1 MTVEALSAVVGGLVV
16 LIVLLLVL
24 LRRRAGG
31 DTVRQALRAEKAGQ
45 WTTAARHWLA
55 ADEPE
60 RAYEMFVRA
69 ESWLPAA
76 ELAIRVGKKDRAASL
91 YERAGKFAEAARMLE
106 DVRQFGPAARLW
118 LRAGQGRRAG
128 ELYERI
134 GDFDSA
140 ARAFV
145 EAGEPRRAGEL
156 HLKRG
161 RVDQALPLLRKAWD
175 VERTLLR
182 DRNAD
187 PQRRKA
193 AAVLGDTLGRLLEK
207 RGDLDGAIALAREVG
222 HVDRAASLLVE
233 RGRPEDAASLLR
245 EAGRAAEAAR
255 LLEETGRGDQAVR
268 LRAEALSEQGEP
280 LQAARLL
287 ERIGDHAAA
296 LPLFIEAGEPA
307 AAASIAEQLG
317 QWAQAAKLHLQARD
331 PGKAAACLAKAGMW
345 DDAAR
350 IYQKIGDRQKMVEML
365 VRGGKFYE
373 AAQHA
378 VDAGDIDRALGL
390 LDRVEPAGSGP
401 WRRARLQRGDL
412 MLRRG
417 DRAAARAAIAEALDG
432 QKVQSAT
439 LEGYYRLGELYEE
452 AGERERALEIWD
464 RILRYDPRYRDVQD
478 RQAALR
484 PVERV
489 EAAAVAEVAPAEGG
503 DSEPARSGSRRRRY
517 MMLEELGRGGMGIV
531 YKALDRTLERIV
543 AYKVLPTDL
552 RRNEAVVRNFFHE
565 AKAAAALTHP
575 NIVVVYDAGE
585 DEDTAYIAMEFIEGR
600 TLKQMLRDDGPF
612 PPPLLLLVGAQTCR
626 GLAYAHSRRIVHRDI
641 KPSNLMWQ
649 PTEKQVKIAD
659 FGLAKIIQEVV
670 NFQTVVGGTPHY
682 MAPEQILGEE
692 VDQRSDI
699 YSLGASLYELA
710 TGQVPYPKGDAGYHH
725 IHSEVPDPVK
735 LRPEL
740 PRALA
745 DVIMRCL
752 RKDPADRFQDADGVL
767 EALQAARGQLGG

>member
-1 MTVEALSAVVGGLVV
+1 MSVELLMAVIGGLVV
-16 LIVLLLVL
+16 LVLLLLLL

-45 WTTAARHWLA
+45 WTTAARFWLA
-55 ADEPE
+55 ADEAE
-60 RAYEMFVRA
+60 RAYDMYVRA
-69 ESWLPAA
+69 ESWLAAA
-76 ELAIRVGKKDRAASL
+76 ELAIRLGKKDRAASL
-91 YERAGKFAEAARMLE
+91 YERAGKFAEAAGLLE

-118 LRAGQGRRAG
+118 LRAGQGAKAG
-128 ELYERI
+128 QLYERI
-134 GDFDSA
+134 GDFESA

-145 EAGEPRRAGEL
+145 EAGELRRAGEL
-156 HLKRG
+156 HLKRQ
-161 RVDQALPLLRKAWD
+161 RVDQALPLLRRAWD
-175 VERTLLR
+175 AERAALQ
-182 DRNAD
+182 DRHTAAE
-187 PQRRKA
+187 RRNQ
-193 AAVLGDTLGRLLEK
+193 VIGLGDTLGRLLEK
-207 RGDLDGAIALAREVG
+207 RGDLEGAIALAREIG
-222 HVDRAASLLVE
+222 HTDRAVSLLIE
-233 RGRPEDAASLLR
+233 RGRPEDAAGLLR
-245 EAGRAAEAAR
+245 DVGRAQDAAR
-255 LLEETGRGDQAVR
+255 VLEESGRGDQAMR
-268 LRAEALSEQGEP
+268 LHAEALSEQGEP

-296 LPLFIEAGEPA
+296 LPLFIEAGAPA
-307 AAASIAEQLG
+307 AAAGVAEQLG
-317 QWAQAAKLHLQARD
+317 QWVQAAKLHLQARD
-331 PGKAAACLAKAGMW
+331 PGKAAVCLAKAGQW
-345 DDAAR
+345 DEAAR
-350 IYQKIGDRQKMVEML
+350 VYQKLGDRQKMVEML

-373 AAQHA
+373 AAQHL
-378 VDAGDIDRALGL
+378 VEAGDIDRALIL

-401 WRRARLQRGDL
+401 WRRARLQRGEL
-412 MLRRG
+412 LLKRG
-417 DRAAARAAIAEALDG
+417 DQAGAIAAIAAALDG
-432 QKVQSAT
+432 QKVQAAT
-439 LEGYYRLGELYEE
+439 LEGYYQLGTLYEE

-478 RQAALR
+478 RQAVLR

-489 EAAAVAEVAPAEGG
+489 EAAPVEAVPAEGP

-585 DEDTAYIAMEFIEGR
+585 DDDTTYIAMEYIEGR
-600 TLKQMLRDDGPF
+600 TLKQMLRDEGPF

-649 PTEKQVKIAD
+649 PSEKQVKIAD
-659 FGLAKIIQEVV
+659 FGLAKVIQEVV

-710 TGQVPYPKGDAGYHH
+710 TGQVPFPKGDAGYHH
-725 IHSEVPDPVK
+725 IHSDVPDPVK
-735 LRPEL
+735 LRPDL
-740 PRALA
+740 PRPLA

-752 RKDPADRFQDADGVL
+752 RKDPADRFQDADAVL

>member
-1 MTVEALSAVVGGLVV
+1 MTVELQILVVGGLVV
-16 LIVLLLVL
+16 VVLLLLLL

-31 DTVRQALRAEKAGQ
+31 DTVRQALRAEKASQ
-45 WTTAARHWLA
+45 WTTAAKLWLA
-55 ADEPE
+55 ADEAD
-60 RAYEMFVRA
+60 RAYDMFVRA

-76 ELAIRVGKKDRAASL
+76 ELAIRLGKKDRAASL
-91 YERAGKFAEAARMLE
+91 FERAGKYAEAARLLE
-106 DVRQFGPAARLW
+106 DIRQFGPAARLW
-118 LRAGQGRRAG
+118 LRAGQGDKAG

-134 GDFDSA
+134 GDFESA

-145 EAGEPRRAGEL
+145 ESGEFRRAGEL
-156 HLKRG
+156 HLKRQ
-161 RVDQALPLLRKAWD
+161 RVDQALPLLRRAWD
-175 VERTLLR
+175 VERAVLK
-182 DRNAD
+182 DRNAAAE
-187 PQRRKA
+187 RRKT
-193 AAVLGDTLGRLLEK
+193 VVGLGDTLGRLLEK
-207 RGDLDGAIALAREVG
+207 RGDLEGAIALAREIG
-222 HVDRAASLLVE
+222 HTDRAVSLLVE
-233 RGRPEDAASLLR
+233 RGRPEEAAGLLR
-245 EAGRAAEAAR
+245 EAGRAKDAAR
-255 LLEETGRGDQAVR
+255 ILEESGRGEQAMR
-268 LRAEALSEQGEP
+268 LRADALSEQGEP

-287 ERIGDHAAA
+287 ERIGDLAAA
-296 LPLFIEAGEPA
+296 LPLFIEAGAPGA
-307 AAASIAEQLG
+307 AAGVAEQLG
-317 QWAQAAKLHLQARD
+317 QWVQAAKLHLQARD
-331 PGKAAACLAKAGMW
+331 PGKAAVCLAKAGQW
-345 DDAAR
+345 DEAAR
-350 IYQKIGDRQKMVEML
+350 VYQKLGDRQKMVEML

-373 AAQHA
+373 AAQHLIE
-378 VDAGDIDRALGL
+378 AGDIDRALTL
-390 LDRVEPAGSGP
+390 LARVEPVGSGP
-401 WRRARLQRGDL
+401 WRRARLQRGEL
-412 MLRRG
+412 LLKRG
-417 DRAAARAAIAEALDG
+417 DHAGARTAIAEALKG
-432 QKVQSAT
+432 QKVQAAT
-439 LEGYYRLGELYEE
+439 LEGYYQLGTLYEE

-478 RQAALR
+478 RQTVLR

-489 EAAAVAEVAPAEGG
+489 EAPLAEATPPEGT

-585 DEDTAYIAMEFIEGR
+585 DDDTTYIAMEYIEGR

-612 PPPLLLLVGAQTCR
+612 PAPLLLLVGAQTCR

-649 PTEKQVKIAD
+649 PSEKQVKIAD
-659 FGLAKIIQEVV
+659 FGLAKVIQEVV
-670 NFQTVVGGTPHY
+670 NFQTVVGGTPYY

-710 TGQVPYPKGDAGYHH
+710 TGQVPFPKGDAGYHH

-735 LRPEL
+735 LRPDL
-740 PRALA
+740 PRPLA
-745 DVIMRCL
+745 DVIMRSL
-752 RKDPADRFQDADGVL
+752 RKDPADRFQDADAVL
-767 EALQAARGQLGG
+767 EALQATRGQLGG